1 MRALVLPKLGG
12 WEDLVVAE
20 VPAPAISRPN
30 DVRVRVHTAGIN
42 HLDLFILG
50 GLPGIT
56 YTFPHIVGSD
66 AAGVIESVGAAV
78 TGWNVGD
85 RVMMN
90 PGIGCN
96 ECELCAADQQPLC
109 RNYRLLGEHVPGTI
123 GEFVVVP
130 AGNLARIPEAMPWSQ
145 AAGFSLVALTSW
157 RMMMARAN
165 VRAGET
171 VLIWGIGGG
180 VAQCCLQIAKM
191 IGATAIVTSS
201 SDEKLERARAMGAD
215 HVLNHAREDV
225 PRAVRTITG
234 GRNADVVVDN
244 VGEATWQNS
253 LRALGRGG
261 RLVTCGGTTG
271 PMVTTDVRKLFWY
284 QWDILG
290 STMGGDREYQEVARQ
305 AAEGRL
311 WPVVDSVFSLSEG
324 ADAFR
329 RMADGDVNAEI
340 AEPLDVGAVG
350 NVRALH
356 LIAQV
361 MQDFG
366 DAAHTNAADADEMQ
380 GADV

>member
-12 WEDLVVAE
+12 WEDLIVAE

-56 YTFPHIVGSD
+56 YSFPHIVGSD

-78 TGWNVGD
+78 TGWKVGD

-157 RMMMARAN
+157 RMMMARAK

-215 HVLNHAREDV
+215 HVLNHARDDV

-244 VGEATWQNS
+244 VGEATWQDS

-329 RMADGDVNAEI
+329 RMADG
-340 AEPLDVGAVG
+340 
-350 NVRALH
+350 
-356 LIAQV
+356 AQ
-361 MQDFG
+361 FG
-366 DAAHTNAADADEMQ
+366 KLVIEVAP
-380 GADV
+380 

>member
-12 WEDLVVAE
+12 WEDLIVAE
-20 VPAPAISRPN
+20 VPAPDIRRP
-30 DVRVRVHTAGIN
+30 DEVRVRVHTAGIN

-66 AAGVIESVGAAV
+66 AAGVIESVGSAV
-78 TGWNVGD
+78 KGWKVGD

-96 ECELCAADQQPLC
+96 ECGLCAADQQPLC
-109 RNYRLLGEHVPGTI
+109 ARYRLLGEHAPGTI
-123 GEFVVVP
+123 GEYVVVP
-130 AGNLARIPEAMPWSQ
+130 AVNLARVSDEMPWDQ
-145 AAGFSLVALTSW
+145 AAGFSLAALTSW
-157 RMMMARAN
+157 RMMTGRAR

-180 VAQCCLQIAKM
+180 VAQSCLQIAKM
-191 IGATAIVTSS
+191 IGATVIVTSS
-201 SDEKLERARAMGAD
+201 SDEKLERARGFGAD
-215 HVLNHAREDV
+215 HLINHARDDV
-225 PRAVRTITG
+225 PKMVRAITD

-290 STMGGDREYQEVARQ
+290 STMGGDREYQEVARH

-311 WPVVDSVFSLSEG
+311 WPVVDSVVPLAEG

-329 RMADGDVNAEI
+329 RMAEGT
-340 AEPLDVGAVG
+340 
-350 NVRALH
+350 
-356 LIAQV
+356 Q
-361 MQDFG
+361 FG
-366 DAAHTNAADADEMQ
+366 KLVIE
-380 GADV
+380 VVP

>member
-12 WEDLVVAE
+12 WEDLTVAD
-20 VPAPAISRPN
+20 VPAPEIRRPH

-66 AAGVIESVGAAV
+66 AAGVIESVGSAV
-78 TGWNVGD
+78 TGWSVGD

-96 ECELCAADQQPLC
+96 ECALCAADQQPLC
-109 RNYRLLGEHVPGTI
+109 SRYALLGEHVPGTI
-123 GEFVVVP
+123 GEYVVVP
-130 AGNLARIPEAMPWSQ
+130 AGNLARVPGDMPWDQ
-145 AAGFSLVALTSW
+145 AAGFSLAALTSW
-157 RMMMARAN
+157 RMMTGRAR

-180 VAQCCLQIAKM
+180 VAQSCLQIAKL

-201 SDEKLERARAMGAD
+201 SDDKLYRARALGAD
-215 HVLNHAREDV
+215 HLLNHARVDV
-225 PRAVRTITG
+225 PKAVRAITE
-234 GRNADVVVDN
+234 GRNADVVIDN
-244 VGEATWQNS
+244 VGEATWPQS

-261 RLVTCGGTTG
+261 RLVTCGGTSG

-284 QWDILG
+284 QWNLMG
-290 STMGGDREYQEVARQ
+290 STMGGDREYQEVARH
-305 AAEGRL
+305 ALEGRL
-311 WPVVDSVFSLSEG
+311 WPVVDSVVSLSEG

-329 RMADGDVNAEI
+329 RMADG
-340 AEPLDVGAVG
+340 
-350 NVRALH
+350 
-356 LIAQV
+356 AQ
-361 MQDFG
+361 FG
-366 DAAHTNAADADEMQ
+366 KLVIEVAP
-380 GADV
+380 

>member
-1 MRALVLPKLGG
+1 MKALVLPKLGG
-12 WEDLVVAE
+12 WEDLTVTD
-20 VPAPAISRPN
+20 VPAPEVIRAG

-50 GLPGIT
+50 GLPGIS

-66 AAGVIESVGAAV
+66 AAGVIESVGSAV
-78 TGWNVGD
+78 TGWKPGD

-96 ECELCAADQQPLC
+96 ACALCAADQQPLC
-109 RNYRLLGEHVPGTI
+109 RNYRLLGEHVPGTV

-130 AGNLARIPEAMPWSQ
+130 ATNLAPVPESMPWAQ
-145 AAGFSLVALTSW
+145 AAGFSLAALTSW
-157 RMMMARAN
+157 RMLTGRARL
-165 VRAGET
+165 RAGET

-180 VAQCCLQIAKM
+180 VAQSCLQIAKM

-201 SDEKLERARAMGAD
+201 SDEKLERARALGAD
-215 HVLNHAREDV
+215 HLLNHARDDV
-225 PRAVRTITG
+225 PRAVRALTD

-244 VGEATWQNS
+244 VGEATWQQS
-253 LRALGRGG
+253 LRALARGG

-290 STMGGDREYQEVARQ
+290 STMGGDREYQEVARH

-311 WPVVDSVFSLSEG
+311 WPVVDSVVPLSEG
-324 ADAFR
+324 AEAFR
-329 RMADGDVNAEI
+329 RMADG
-340 AEPLDVGAVG
+340 
-350 NVRALH
+350 
-356 LIAQV
+356 AQ
-361 MQDFG
+361 FG
-366 DAAHTNAADADEMQ
+366 KLVIEVAP
-380 GADV
+380 

>member
-12 WEDLVVAE
+12 WEDLIVTE
-20 VPAPAISRPN
+20 VPAPDIRRP
-30 DVRVRVHTAGIN
+30 DEVRVRVHTAGIN

-66 AAGVIESVGAAV
+66 AAGVIESVGSAV
-78 TGWNVGD
+78 TGWKVGD

-96 ECELCAADQQPLC
+96 ECGLCAADQQPLC
-109 RNYRLLGEHVPGTI
+109 ARYRLLGEHAPGTI
-123 GEFVVVP
+123 GEYVVVP
-130 AGNLARIPEAMPWSQ
+130 AVNLARVSDEMPWDQ
-145 AAGFSLVALTSW
+145 AAGFSLAALTSW
-157 RMMMARAN
+157 RMMTGRAR

-180 VAQCCLQIAKM
+180 VAQSCLQIAKM
-191 IGATAIVTSS
+191 IGATVIVTSS
-201 SDEKLERARAMGAD
+201 SDEKLERARGFGAD
-215 HVLNHAREDV
+215 HLINHARDDV
-225 PRAVRTITG
+225 PKMVRAITD

-290 STMGGDREYQEVARQ
+290 STMGGDREYQEVARH

-311 WPVVDSVFSLSEG
+311 WPVVDSVVPLAEG

-329 RMADGDVNAEI
+329 RMAEGT
-340 AEPLDVGAVG
+340 
-350 NVRALH
+350 
-356 LIAQV
+356 Q
-361 MQDFG
+361 FG
-366 DAAHTNAADADEMQ
+366 KLVIE
-380 GADV
+380 VVP

>member
-12 WEDLVVAE
+12 WEDLIVTE
-20 VPAPAISRPN
+20 VPAPDIRRP
-30 DVRVRVHTAGIN
+30 DEVRVRVHTAGIN

-66 AAGVIESVGAAV
+66 AAGVIDSVGSAV
-78 TGWNVGD
+78 TGWKVGD

-96 ECELCAADQQPLC
+96 ECGLCAADQQPLC
-109 RNYRLLGEHVPGTI
+109 ARYRLLGEHAPGTI
-123 GEFVVVP
+123 GEYVVVP
-130 AGNLARIPEAMPWSQ
+130 AVNLARVSDEMPWDQ
-145 AAGFSLVALTSW
+145 AAGFSLAALTSW
-157 RMMMARAN
+157 RMMTGRAR

-180 VAQCCLQIAKM
+180 VAQSCLQIAKM

-201 SDEKLERARAMGAD
+201 SDEKLDRARGFGAD
-215 HVLNHAREDV
+215 HLINHARDDV
-225 PRAVRTITG
+225 PKMVRAITD

-290 STMGGDREYQEVARQ
+290 STMGGDREYQEVARH

-311 WPVVDSVFSLSEG
+311 WPVVDSVVPLAEG

-329 RMADGDVNAEI
+329 RMAEGT
-340 AEPLDVGAVG
+340 
-350 NVRALH
+350 
-356 LIAQV
+356 Q
-361 MQDFG
+361 FG
-366 DAAHTNAADADEMQ
+366 KLVIE
-380 GADV
+380 VVP

>member
-1 MRALVLPKLGG
+1 MRALVLPRLGG
-12 WEDLVVAE
+12 WEDLVVAD
-20 VPAPAISRPN
+20 VPAPAITSPH

-56 YTFPHIVGSD
+56 YAFPHIVGSD
-66 AAGVIESVGAAV
+66 AAGVIESVGSAV
-78 TGWNVGD
+78 SEWRVGD

-96 ECELCAADQQPLC
+96 ACELCAADQQPLC

-130 AGNLARIPEAMPWSQ
+130 AGNLARIPEAMPWAQ

-157 RMMMARAN
+157 RMLMTRARI
-165 VRAGET
+165 RAGET

-180 VAQCCLQIAKM
+180 VAQCCLQIARM
-191 IGATAIVTSS
+191 VGATAIVTSS
-201 SDEKLERARAMGAD
+201 SDEKLQRARTMGAD
-215 HVLNHAREDV
+215 HILNHTRDDV
-225 PRAVRTITG
+225 PKAVRAITE

-284 QWDILG
+284 QWDIMG

-311 WPVVDSVFSLSEG
+311 WPVVDSVYPLSEG
-324 ADAFR
+324 ASAFR
-329 RMADGDVNAEI
+329 RMAE
-340 AEPLDVGAVG
+340 GA
-350 NVRALH
+350 
-356 LIAQV
+356 Q
-361 MQDFG
+361 FG
-366 DAAHTNAADADEMQ
+366 KLVIEL
-380 GADV
+380 